1 MYLSRV
7 FQKFFEKTRIER
19 GDYSSSVHRR
29 LWSLS
34 PPDDNSIPYF
44 REKVNIAKY
53 TNFRNKN
60 CANCL
65 KTKIPPVA
73 QVNGRVKRGGV
84 LDPPVRFIEERDFI
98 SHENIEKDYINKEA
112 ASDAL
117 AFIHKL
123 EEPYKEVF
131 LLRHYA
137 DLPFQQIGALF
148 GKTESWAR
156 VVYHRARIKIQEE
169 LQ

>member
-1 MYLSRV
+1 MADLPDFESVYRLYFNDVYKYILYLCKSETIAEEIT
-7 FQKFFEKTRIER
+7 QETFFKA
-19 GDYSSSVHRR
+19 
-29 LWSLS
+29 LKSLDS
-34 PPDDNSIPYF
+34 FDGKCKLY
-44 REKVNIAKY
+44 VWLCQIAKNTY
-53 TNFRNKN
+53 FTYCKKQKR
-60 CANCL
+60 AGV
-65 KTKIPPVA
+65 VA
-73 QVNGRVKRGGV
+73 
-84 LDPPVRFIEERDFI
+84 EESDLV

-117 AFIHKL
+117 AFIHNL